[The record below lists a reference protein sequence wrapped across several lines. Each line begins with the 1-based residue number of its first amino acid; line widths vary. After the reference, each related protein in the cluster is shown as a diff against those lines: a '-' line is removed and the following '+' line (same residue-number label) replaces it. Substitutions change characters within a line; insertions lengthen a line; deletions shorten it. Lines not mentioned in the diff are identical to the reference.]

1 MKSIVPQEEDLPTVH
16 KNLISIIGPR
26 PICFASTIDKKGN
39 SNLAPYSFFNLFS
52 AKPPILVFSPA
63 RSGRTNLTKDTHE
76 NLKEVPEVVVN
87 VVSYNMVWKMSIAS
101 SPYPRGTNEFK
112 KAGFTEIPS
121 DLVRPSRLKESPAQL
136 ECKVLEIKELG
147 TSGGAGNLV
156 ICEILKIHI
165 NEEMIGES
173 GYADP
178 RKMDLVARMG
188 DAWYCRANGEAL
200 FKVEKS
206 LAEESIGFDRL
217 PRHIQQ
223 STVLSANDLGKLAAL
238 EKSKLPDGIDHQPN
252 NYLELHKKAKALIDS
267 GKTEDAL
274 QILIAT

>member
-1 MKSIVPQEEDLPTVH
+1 MKNIIPKEKDLRTVH
-16 KNLISIIGPR
+16 KNLISLIGPR
-26 PICFASTIDKKGN
+26 PICFASTIDKDGN
-39 SNLAPYSFFNLFS
+39 SNLAPYSFFNVFS

-76 NLKEVPEVVVN
+76 NIKEVPEVVVN
-87 VVSYNMVWKMSIAS
+87 LVNYEMVWKMSIAS
-101 SPYPRGTNEFK
+101 SPYPRGVNEFE

-136 ECKVLEIKELG
+136 ECKVQEIKEMG
-147 TSGGAGNLV
+147 HTGGAGNLV
-156 ICEILKIHI
+156 ICEVLKIHI
-165 NEEMIGES
+165 DEEMIGDT

-188 DAWYCRANGEAL
+188 DTWYCRANGDAL
-200 FKVEKS
+200 FKVDKS

-217 PRHIQQ
+217 PEPIKK

-238 EKSKLPDGIDHQPN
+238 ESNKLPKNIQSEIAINLD
-252 NYLELHKKAKALIDS
+252 LHKKAKELIKNGQVEEAL
-267 GKTEDAL
+267 K
-274 QILIAT
+274 ILTTT

>member
-1 MKSIVPQEEDLPTVH
+1 MKNIIPKEKDLRTVH
-16 KNLISIIGPR
+16 KNLISLIGPR
-26 PICFASTIDKKGN
+26 PICFASTIDKDGN
-39 SNLAPYSFFNLFS
+39 SNLAPYSFFNVFS

-76 NLKEVPEVVVN
+76 NIKEVPEVVVN
-87 VVSYNMVWKMSIAS
+87 LVNYEMVWKMSIAS
-101 SPYPRGTNEFK
+101 SPYPRGVNEFE

-136 ECKVLEIKELG
+136 ECKVQEIKEMG
-147 TSGGAGNLV
+147 HTGGAGNLV
-156 ICEILKIHI
+156 ICEVLKIHI
-165 NEEMIGES
+165 DEEMIGDT

-188 DAWYCRANGEAL
+188 DAWYCRANGDAL
-200 FKVEKS
+200 FKVDKS

-217 PRHIQQ
+217 PEPIKK

-238 EKSKLPDGIDHQPN
+238 ESNKLPKNIQSEIAINLD
-252 NYLELHKKAKALIDS
+252 LHKKAKELIKNGQVEEAL
-267 GKTEDAL
+267 K
-274 QILIAT
+274 ILTTT

>member
-1 MKSIVPQEEDLPTVH
+1 MKNIIPKEKDLRTVH
-16 KNLISIIGPR
+16 KNLISLIGPR
-26 PICFASTIDKKGN
+26 PICFASTIDKDGN
-39 SNLAPYSFFNLFS
+39 SNLALYSFFNVFS

-76 NLKEVPEVVVN
+76 NIKEVPEVVVN
-87 VVSYNMVWKMSIAS
+87 LVNYEMVWKMSIAS
-101 SPYPRGTNEFK
+101 SPYPRGVNEFE

-136 ECKVLEIKELG
+136 ECKVQEIKEMG
-147 TSGGAGNLV
+147 HTGGAGNLV
-156 ICEILKIHI
+156 ICEVLKIHI
-165 NEEMIGES
+165 DEEMIGDT

-188 DAWYCRANGEAL
+188 DAWYCRANGDAL
-200 FKVEKS
+200 FKVDKS

-217 PRHIQQ
+217 PEPIKK

-238 EKSKLPDGIDHQPN
+238 ESNKLPKNIQSEIAINLD
-252 NYLELHKKAKALIDS
+252 LHKKAKELIKNGQVEEAL
-267 GKTEDAL
+267 K
-274 QILIAT
+274 ILTTT

>member
-1 MKSIVPQEEDLPTVH
+1 MKNIIPKEKDLRTVH
-16 KNLISIIGPR
+16 KNLISLIGPR
-26 PICFASTIDKKGN
+26 PICFASTIDKDGN
-39 SNLAPYSFFNLFS
+39 SNLAPYSFFNVFS

-76 NLKEVPEVVVN
+76 NIKEVPEVVVN
-87 VVSYNMVWKMSIAS
+87 LVNYEMVWKMSIAS
-101 SPYPRGTNEFK
+101 SPYPRGVNEFE

-136 ECKVLEIKELG
+136 ECKVQEIKEMG
-147 TSGGAGNLV
+147 HTGGAGNLV
-156 ICEILKIHI
+156 ICEVLKIHI
-165 NEEMIGES
+165 DEEMIGDT

-188 DAWYCRANGEAL
+188 DEWYCRANGDAL
-200 FKVEKS
+200 FKVDKS

-217 PRHIQQ
+217 PEPIKK

-238 EKSKLPDGIDHQPN
+238 ESNKLPKNIQSEIAINLD
-252 NYLELHKKAKALIDS
+252 LHKKAKELIKNGQVEEAL
-267 GKTEDAL
+267 K
-274 QILIAT
+274 ILTTT